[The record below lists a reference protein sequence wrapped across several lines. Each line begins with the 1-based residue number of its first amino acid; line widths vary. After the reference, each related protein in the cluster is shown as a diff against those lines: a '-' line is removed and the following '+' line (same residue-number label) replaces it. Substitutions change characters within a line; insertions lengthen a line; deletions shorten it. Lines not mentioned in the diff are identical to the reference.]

1 MVSAST
7 IKVLP
12 PANGK
17 KLWRVRKSTPNTH
30 QRSNSLPG
38 NKSTTSPILLKSNRS
53 CSTSSIASTTATANN
68 NTNNSSPMQ
77 SSSIECLNNSLKIV
91 AAASKFTIK
100 RPPLRRPKNKP
111 GKPKDFVF
119 VDLSPVQS
127 DISSESES
135 NTATITVSKSRRS
148 SNSGSSV
155 TKANLINVPVLPTNV
170 APATP
175 MTTSNSIN
183 SINEYDIYGK
193 TQVND
198 AYAAAAAAPM
208 EPLLSNDGFGLPSP
222 VESLDDFLISE
233 FDLWKMK

>member
-77 SSSIECLNNSLKIV
+77 SS
-91 AAASKFTIK
+91 
-100 RPPLRRPKNKP
+100 
-111 GKPKDFVF
+111 
-119 VDLSPVQS
+119 
-127 DISSESES
+127 
-135 NTATITVSKSRRS
+135 
-148 SNSGSSV
+148 
-155 TKANLINVPVLPTNV
+155 
-170 APATP
+170 
-175 MTTSNSIN
+175 
-183 SINEYDIYGK
+183 
-193 TQVND
+193 
-198 AYAAAAAAPM
+198 
-208 EPLLSNDGFGLPSP
+208 
-222 VESLDDFLISE
+222 
-233 FDLWKMK
+233 